1 MPRKDG
7 TGPLG
12 QGALTGRGA
21 GVCGT
26 NTLRGGLG
34 LGQGRGYNCRRVN
47 FADTAS
53 KEELVKQK
61 EILEARLDEIN
72 KQLV

>member
-21 GVCGT
+21 GVCVT
-26 NTLRGGLG
+26 KTLRGGIG
-34 LGQGRGYNCRRVN
+34 LGQGRGYNCRRV
-47 FADTAS
+47 DTVDKMS
-53 KEELVKQK
+53 KEALMQQK
-61 EILEARLDEIN
+61 TILEARLEDIN